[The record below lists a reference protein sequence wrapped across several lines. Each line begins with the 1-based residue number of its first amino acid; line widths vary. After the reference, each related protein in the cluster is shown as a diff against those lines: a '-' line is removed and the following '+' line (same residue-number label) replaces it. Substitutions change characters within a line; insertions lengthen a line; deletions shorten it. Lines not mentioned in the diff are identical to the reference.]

1 MYLASTQFHKHCIH
15 SSIDLI
21 VKFSIVEFYT
31 QVSQRVG
38 VISAKFTVD
47 KISEYSMLYFLMS
60 STNYRDCLPFKMS
73 SSRNTLINCF
83 LFSGVFSCFLVFCVS
98 KKSLLVFLSEINL
111 NKYYTIIFLHLQYEK
126 ENSKCI
132 MKSHTPK

>member
-1 MYLASTQFHKHCIH
+1 MYLASTQFHRHCTH

-38 VISAKFTVD
+38 VMSAKLTVD
-47 KISEYSMLYFLMS
+47 KISEYSILYFLMS
-60 STNYRDCLPFKMS
+60 STNYRDCLLLKCYLPS
-73 SSRNTLINCF
+73 N
-83 LFSGVFSCFLVFCVS
+83 VFCFLVFFHVS
-98 KKSLLVFLSEINL
+98 LIFCFSCCKKVFVSIFNL
-111 NKYYTIIFLHLQYEK
+111 NKYTIIFLHLQYEK

-132 MKSHTPK
+132 MKNIIPPNRVM